1 MWLLLT
7 LACWNSKIEALEE
20 DVAALEEE
28 LDELEDQVDAPQD
41 TSGPDDSDPP
51 DDSALT
57 EIAPSVV
64 WTYSMQQTS
73 SGSSSYD
80 LEGAIQIEGDYD
92 ASRITFY
99 GTQIDSSD
107 ESCFAWSYTTTS
119 FYFSAVVEIWDD
131 GAWECWELGNS
142 GLSGACQRAV
152 QIDTFTC
159 D

>member
-1 MWLLLT
+1 MWLLVT
-7 LACWNSKIEALEE
+7 LACWNGKIKALED
-20 DVAALEEE
+20 DVAALEEDI
-28 LDELEDQVDAPQD
+28 DELQDEASASDD
-41 TSGPDDSDPP
+41 TSAPTD
-51 DDSALT
+51 T
-57 EIAPSVV
+57 EIPEDTAPPELAPSVV

-80 LEGAIQIEGDYD
+80 VEGAIQIEGDYD

-159 D
+159 E